1 MIERF
6 FSLKLHVY
14 TLNAHLSTETENR
27 QKFQKIN
34 YVIDMSFALRLWK
47 PSIYVPLLVEA
58 FVKVKDSDQEGF
70 LILSESKTDRIRYL
84 DDFDLSLKT
93 NPILFL

>member
-1 MIERF
+1 MNFWLKIFVLSNISNNKCIQVFSFKNEKKNCTREISFIMIERF

-34 YVIDMSFALRLWK
+34 YVIDMS
-47 PSIYVPLLVEA
+47 
-58 FVKVKDSDQEGF
+58 
-70 LILSESKTDRIRYL
+70 
-84 DDFDLSLKT
+84 
-93 NPILFL
+93 

>member
-1 MIERF
+1 MHIYQA
-6 FSLKLHVY
+6 K
-14 TLNAHLSTETENR
+14 
-27 QKFQKIN
+27 QKIDKNSKKIN

-70 LILSESKTDRIRYL
+70 LILSESKTDRIRY
-84 DDFDLSLKT
+84 
-93 NPILFL
+93 

>member
-1 MIERF
+1 MIENIHTKYLVIFPIINVYKFFHLKMKKKNCTREISFIMIERF

-34 YVIDMSFALRLWK
+34 YVIDMS
-47 PSIYVPLLVEA
+47 
-58 FVKVKDSDQEGF
+58 
-70 LILSESKTDRIRYL
+70 
-84 DDFDLSLKT
+84 
-93 NPILFL
+93 

>member
-1 MIERF
+1 MKKKNCTRKISFIMIERF

-34 YVIDMSFALRLWK
+34 YVIDMS
-47 PSIYVPLLVEA
+47 
-58 FVKVKDSDQEGF
+58 
-70 LILSESKTDRIRYL
+70 
-84 DDFDLSLKT
+84 
-93 NPILFL
+93 